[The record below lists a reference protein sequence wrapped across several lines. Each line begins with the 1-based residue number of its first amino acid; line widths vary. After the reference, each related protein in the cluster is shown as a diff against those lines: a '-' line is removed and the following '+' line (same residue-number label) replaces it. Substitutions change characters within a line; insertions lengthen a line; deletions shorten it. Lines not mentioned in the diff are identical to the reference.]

1 MRYLLRRARCVER
14 NIRKVKTL
22 SGSVELIGVS
32 LAGSCGGVVERG
44 GIINQDVNYKNMF
57 RLKMKVKI
65 LRMKIRN
72 RRERKKTF

>member
-32 LAGSCGGVVERG
+32 LVGSCGGVVERG